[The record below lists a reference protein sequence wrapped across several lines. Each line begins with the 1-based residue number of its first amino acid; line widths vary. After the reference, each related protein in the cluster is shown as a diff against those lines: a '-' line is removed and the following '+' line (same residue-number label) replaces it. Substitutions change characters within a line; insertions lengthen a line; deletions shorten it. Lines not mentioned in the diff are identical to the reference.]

1 MKRGSI
7 EMSVGIFV
15 LVGLVAVGYL
25 AVKLGKMEIM
35 GGDHYTV
42 KARFTSV
49 SGLTTG
55 ARVEISGV
63 PVGKVSAIELDPKT
77 MYAVVSMAI
86 RKGVDLTSDAIASV
100 RTAGLIGD
108 KFIKIS
114 PGAGDENLKNGDFI
128 TETEPAINIEELIG
142 KYVFGSVE
150 GGGKDKDQK

>member
-1 MKRGSI
+1 MKRASI

-15 LVGLVAVGYL
+15 LVGLLAVGYL
-25 AVKLGKMEIM
+25 AVKLGKMELM
-35 GGDHYTV
+35 GSDHYTV

-49 SGLTTG
+49 AGLTTG

-63 PVGKVSAIELDPKT
+63 PVGKVSRIYLDPKT
-77 MYAVVSMAI
+77 MYAVVDLAI
-86 RKGVDLTSDAIASV
+86 HNGVELTSDAIASV

-114 PGAGDENLKNGDFI
+114 PGAGDRVLKNGDFI
-128 TETEPAINIEELIG
+128 TETEPAINLEELIG

-150 GGGKDKDQK
+150 GGGGKQQK